1 MMYYFFVQQLAAMKM
16 QAYEDG
22 EDNIIDMELY
32 AFIIGLCL
40 CFGSSYT

>member
-1 MMYYFFVQQLAAMKM
+1 MMYYFFVQQQLLVSSN
-16 QAYEDG
+16 EDG

>member
-1 MMYYFFVQQLAAMKM
+1 M
-16 QAYEDG
+16 QVYEES
-22 EDNIIDMELY
+22 EDNIIDMELC